1 MCIFILSNVWL
12 VLKSQPLL
20 RTKHPYDPYDTIQ
33 LSVIILMIQLSIG
46 ILMMSIVILMI
57 RYSCESLYLWY
68 DTAVDRYTYD
78 TIQLSIVILMVSIVI
93 LIIRYSFRSLYLWYD
108 TAFDHCNYHKDVLL
122 MIRYSCRSL
131 YLWYDTAVDHCN
143 YHNDVSLII
152 RYSFPSSSV
161 VTSYMECSH
170 VRSDPSFS
178 EIPPIFTSFLS
189 TWHNLF
195 MKLCAWDI
203 NLNLLFKNLI
213 FICWFLIYFTSWK
226 KSICRN
232 TTMNT

>member
-1 MCIFILSNVWL
+1 M
-12 VLKSQPLL
+12 
-20 RTKHPYDPYDTIQ
+20 
-33 LSVIILMIQLSIG
+33 
-46 ILMMSIVILMI
+46 ILMI
-57 RYSCESLYLWY
+57 RYSCRSSYLWYSCRSVYLWCRSLYLWY
-68 DTAVDRYTYD
+68 DTAVNRYTYD
-78 TIQLSIVILMVSIVI
+78 TIQLLIVI
-93 LIIRYSFRSLYLWYD
+93 
-108 TAFDHCNYHKDVLL
+108 L